1 MDEVRTGTY
10 RQLFHREK
18 LISGKEYANT
28 FARGHH
34 TIAKEIVDLVLDSI
48 RKPADNGTGLQG
60 FSVYNACGSGTGS
73 GLSCLTIERL
83 YVDYGKKSNISF
95 TVWCCPLVATAV
107 VEPYNSVLCVH
118 SLREHTDVTIMYC
131 YEALFSFCRRHL
143 DIERPKDTKVNRPIV
158 QFNSSLSASLRFDG
172 ALNVDLTV
180 SQTYLV
186 PYTRLHFILTS
197 YAPVISVEKPCLDSR
212 FRNTNEFESLHTRCF
227 VCAPGALHAWCR
239 YEFLCHCGCPSLTV
253 FFLVVFVLRTEV
265 CFSLSPGS
273 CIRCHCTD
281 RRLDMRV
288 LR

>member
-18 LISGKEYANT
+18 LISGKEYANN

-60 FSVYNACGSGTGS
+60 SSVYNACGSGTGS

-95 TVWCCPLVATAV
+95 TVWCCLLVATAV

-118 SLREHTDVTIMYC
+118 SLRVTIMYC
-131 YEALFSFCRRHL
+131 NEALFSFCRRHL

-172 ALNVDLTV
+172 ALNVDLTE

-239 YEFLCHCGCPSLTV
+239 YEFLRHCGCLA
-253 FFLVVFVLRTEV
+253 
-265 CFSLSPGS
+265 
-273 CIRCHCTD
+273 
-281 RRLDMRV
+281 
-288 LR
+288 